1 MTNNQVSQQENKQEA
16 VHQPTIEQL
25 NEAEIHKFRQ
35 LKHPVVR
42 GILYVI
48 LGLMPLAGI
57 LYILRIHQYLGISL
71 YGAQYI
77 GLFLGLVLS
86 AIFIGVPA
94 TKKSPRDRVPWYDW
108 ILAALG
114 LYGGLYL
121 LIYYP
126 QIVMKLGI
134 VTTGRFI
141 LSVIVVIL
149 ILEAIRRALGNLLV
163 IVVLV
168 FISYAFL
175 APYLPGV
182 LQGSRTPVDQLFNYL
197 YLDPNSML
205 NLLNIAAS
213 IALSFLLFGQVLLFF
228 KGGDIMNDFALSLF
242 GRYRGGPAK
251 GAIVGSSLVGTITGG
266 PVVNVMLTGSVT
278 IPLMK
283 RSGYTAAQ
291 AGAVESVASTGGQ
304 IMPPVMGVAAFIIA
318 ETLGIRYAEV
328 ALAAL
333 IPAIMYYLCLFFQVD
348 FAAGRMGLKP
358 LDKADLPSLR
368 KVFRTGW
375 IILPIMFSLIYFL
388 FIKGLSPSTSGLYA
402 TAIAV
407 IFLGLQKS
415 VRQTM
420 LRQIPKIF
428 VETGKML
435 TDIGIVI
442 AAAGLIVGITGITGL
457 GFNMGFVLSSFAEY
471 GLFPLLLMCAIVS
484 VILGMGMPSVAAY
497 SLVAVLVA
505 PTLVEL
511 GVHPLAAHLFVFYFS
526 IVSNFTPPV
535 ALACFAAGPIAKE
548 SPHKIG
554 FQAMKYG
561 IVAYIV
567 PFLFVYAPALI
578 LNPTEQLSMLEM
590 AVIIATAIIGCMLLA
605 MAVEGYSFRNMNAIK
620 RIVLA
625 VIALCLMLPT
635 TMWSFA
641 PMLNLIAFI
650 GAALFIINEL
660 RLARKDKRIQAESI
674 AS

>member
-1 MTNNQVSQQENKQEA
+1 MANNQLSQQEIQHEVANP
-16 VHQPTIEQL
+16 PTIERL

-35 LKHPVVR
+35 LKNPVVR
-42 GILYVI
+42 GILYVN

-57 LYILRIHQYLGISL
+57 LYILRVHQHLGLSL

-86 AIFIGVPA
+86 AIFLGVPA
-94 TKKSPRDRVPWYDW
+94 TKNSPRDRVPWYDW

-134 VTTGRFI
+134 ITTGRFI
-141 LSVIVVIL
+141 LSVIVVAL
-149 ILEAIRRALGNLLV
+149 ILEAIRRVLGKLLL

-168 FISYAFL
+168 FIVYAFV

-182 LQGSRTPVDQLFNYL
+182 FQGSRTPVDQLFNYL

-228 KGGDIMNDFALSLF
+228 KGGDIMNDFALSVF

-304 IMPPVMGVAAFIIA
+304 LMPPVMGVAAFIIA

-348 FAAGRMGLKP
+348 FAAGRMELKA
-358 LDKADLPSLR
+358 LDKEEIPSLR
-368 KVFRTGW
+368 RVVKTGW
-375 IILPIMFSLIYFL
+375 VILPVMFSLIYFL
-388 FIKGLSPSTSGLYA
+388 FVKGYNPSTAGVYA
-402 TAIAV
+402 TGIAV

-420 LRQIPKIF
+420 LRLFPKIF

-471 GLFPLLLMCAIVS
+471 GLFFLLVMCAIVS

-511 GVHPLAAHLFVFYFS
+511 GIHPLAAHLFVFYFS

-535 ALACFAAGPIAKE
+535 ALACFAAAPIAKE

-554 FQAMKYG
+554 YQAMKYG

-578 LNPTEQLSMLEM
+578 LNPTEQLSTLEM
-590 AVIIATAIIGCMLLA
+590 AVIIATAIIGCLLLA
-605 MAVEGYSFRNMNAIK
+605 MAVEGYSFRNMNIVK

-625 VIALCLMLPT
+625 VIALSLMMPT
-635 TMWSFA
+635 TIWAFA
-641 PMLNLIAFI
+641 PTLNLIAFV
-650 GAALFIINEL
+650 GAVLFIINEL
-660 RLARKDKRIQAESI
+660 RLARKDKRVQAESI